1 VSALP
6 VTSAFPSRTRDL
18 ASRAVIAMRRL
29 MAVCALAGLG
39 LVLAR
44 APLTWAVALV
54 AGAAGG
60 LLLLRRPVLGLYAL
74 AVAIPV
80 GSLGSV
86 SVGGYGLTLAQPLLF
101 ATLGAAAA
109 QNMATRRVPH
119 VRSPLMV
126 GTLVLLAALALSL
139 LNAYDLSSAGTE
151 LLKWIEFGLLLAVV
165 SSATGV
171 GESRWLV
178 AALLAG
184 GAVEGLLG
192 IYQFLFQVGPPGFVL
207 LGRYMRAY
215 GTFAQPNPY
224 GGYLG
229 MLIPLACAVVV
240 TRWRRHVAGVR
251 ISIWG
256 NRLLWWLALAALVT
270 MGAGLLMSWS
280 RGALLGAVVGLVLM
294 ALALARRTW
303 PWLVALA
310 LVVLVSAPVWQPLVP
325 GDYLSRLDDTTA
337 YLGQD
342 LGMVEI
348 DDANFAVIER
358 LAHWQAAW
366 RMFSMSPWT
375 GVGVGQYATVYPTVA
390 LARWQDP
397 LGHAHNYYL
406 HLLAESGLLGLAA
419 YLWLMVAALLAAWK
433 RARQSEG
440 WPRTLALGALGMLGH
455 LLTHS
460 LVDNLYVQD
469 LYLLVAIVLGML
481 FVHGELRDESS
492 VSASSHLGTDVR

>member
-1 VSALP
+1 
-6 VTSAFPSRTRDL
+6 
-18 ASRAVIAMRRL
+18 
-29 MAVCALAGLG
+29 
-39 LVLAR
+39 VLAR
-44 APLTWAVALV
+44 APLACAVALV

-60 LLLLRRPVLGLYAL
+60 LLLLRRPALGLYAL
-74 AVAIPV
+74 AFAIPF
-80 GSLGSV
+80 GSPGSV
-86 SVGGYGLTLAQPLLF
+86 TVGAYGLTLAQPLLL
-101 ATLGAAAA
+101 AALGAAAV
-109 QNMATRRVPH
+109 QSMATRRVPH
-119 VRSPLMV
+119 MGSPLIV
-126 GTLVLLAALALSL
+126 SSLAVLGALAISL
-139 LNAYDLSSAGTE
+139 LHVQDLSSAGTE
-151 LLKWIEFGLLLAVV
+151 LLKWIEFGLLLAYV
-165 SSATGV
+165 SGAV
-171 GESRWLV
+171 GIRESRWLV

-184 GAVEGLLG
+184 GAAEGLLG
-192 IYQFLFQVGPPGFVL
+192 IYQFLLQVGPPGFVL

-240 TRWRRHVAGVR
+240 TRWRRHDTGAR
-251 ISIWG
+251 ISFWG
-256 NRLLWWLALAALVT
+256 NRLLWWLALAAFMT
-270 MGAGLLMSWS
+270 MAAGLMMSWS
-280 RGALLGAVVGLVLM
+280 RGALLGVVVGMTLM

-303 PWLVALA
+303 PWLLALA
-310 LVVLVSAPVWQPLVP
+310 LLVLVTAPAWQPLVP

-342 LGMVEI
+342 LGLVVI

-366 RMFSMSPWT
+366 RMFSLSPWT

-406 HLLAESGLLGLAA
+406 HVLAESGLLGLAA
-419 YLWLMVAALLAAWK
+419 YLWLVIAALVTSWK
-433 RARQSEG
+433 RARHAEG
-440 WPRTLALGALGMLGH
+440 WPRTVALGALGMLGH

-469 LYLLVAIVLGML
+469 LYLLVAIILGML
-481 FVHGELRDESS
+481 VIDDRSQSDPGLSKSS
-492 VSASSHLGTDVR
+492 QPAMDVT